1 MAQLKKLKGASEVRL
16 SSEGGNPE
24 INIAIDRDKMSAL
37 GLNIQDVG
45 LTMQTAFSGN
55 TDGKFRAGDYEY
67 DINIRF
73 NQLNRSS
80 VDDVKSIIFVNGKGE
95 KIKLDQFATIT
106 EGSGPSFLERRDK
119 SPSVTINAQT
129 VGIPTGTVAPAVGSS
144 IL

>member
-1 MAQLKKLKGASEVRL
+1 MGAEQAPLALVVTGPDLKSINEFASQAMAQLKTIKGASEVRL

-80 VDDVKSIIFVNGKGE
+80 VNDVK
-95 KIKLDQFATIT
+95 A
-106 EGSGPSFLERRDK
+106 
-119 SPSVTINAQT
+119 
-129 VGIPTGTVAPAVGSS
+129 SS
-144 IL
+144 L